1 MTAEQTSLA
10 EETCAAGV
18 EAGVD
23 VDMSSM
29 EAVEPWESYPW
40 LHFFYAVVALAL
52 VGTGLLI
59 QFPDLRARFVGGYGQ
74 TLAWWHEWTGVAMLV
89 LPVLWFVLA
98 PSAAWDTI
106 VLRSWRRDKLALH
119 AVNLWF
125 TIVSGTVFVITGF
138 LLWFQRTLPDPVIDW
153 SYVLHD
159 VFSYALY
166 VMIPVHIVIS
176 LGRTLRN
183 LRARLARVRLAV
195 TGGQQLEKGRTS
207 REGLTC
213 W

>member
-1 MTAEQTSLA
+1 VTREQTNLA
-10 EETCAAGV
+10 GDVYSADAEVGMD
-18 EAGVD
+18 VD
-23 VDMSSM
+23 VPV
-29 EAVEPWESYPW
+29 EFAEPWASYPW
-40 LHFFYAVVALAL
+40 LHFFYAVVALGL

-74 TLAWWHEWTGVAMLV
+74 TVAWWHEWAGVAMLV
-89 LPVLWFVLA
+89 LPVLWFALA

-125 TIVSGTVFVITGF
+125 TIVSGVVFVVTGF
-138 LLWFQRTLPDPVIDW
+138 LLWFQRTLPDSVIDW

-183 LRARLARVRLAV
+183 LRARLGRIRLAV
-195 TGGQQLEKGRTS
+195 TGRQEVEKATTS

>member
-1 MTAEQTSLA
+1 MTKETTSLA
-10 EETCAAGV
+10 EDLAMSQAQVGE
-18 EAGVD
+18 ELDLPVD
-23 VDMSSM
+23 L
-29 EAVEPWESYPW
+29 AEPWASYPW
-40 LHFFYAVVALAL
+40 LHFFYAVVALGL
-52 VGTGLLI
+52 VATGLLI

-74 TLAWWHEWTGVAMLV
+74 TLAWWHEWAGVAMLV
-89 LPVLWFVLA
+89 LPALWFAVS
-98 PSAAWDTI
+98 PSAAWETL

-125 TIVSGTVFVITGF
+125 TIVSGIVFVVTGF

-166 VMIPVHIVIS
+166 VMIPIHVVIS
-176 LGRTLRN
+176 LGRTVRN
-183 LRARLARVRLAV
+183 LRARLGRLRLAV
-195 TGGQQLEKGRTS
+195 TGGQELEKATTS